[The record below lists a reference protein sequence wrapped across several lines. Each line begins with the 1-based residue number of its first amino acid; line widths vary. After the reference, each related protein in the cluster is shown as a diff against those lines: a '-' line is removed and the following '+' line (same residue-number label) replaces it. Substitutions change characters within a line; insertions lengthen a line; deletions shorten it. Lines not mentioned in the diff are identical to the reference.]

1 MQEVCMRNVILKTVL
16 PAAVLLLAVIFAVC
30 PLGCKASLDEIDVL
44 EGDFSVPHV
53 ENFTVVG
60 SRSVKMD
67 FTKKVRV
74 ENASA
79 YESDEESFFCG
90 VKTEYS
96 DDGKS
101 VCFELSRN
109 TVIGKKYALE
119 GMIIDEHG
127 NSLTFTMGFRGY
139 NENPAR
145 VILSEVRNAYGT
157 ASVKDDSGTSQKVH
171 RSEYAELYVLKGGNL
186 CGIEVCSA
194 ADGDDRKF
202 TLPSVE
208 VNAGEYVTVHMRTV
222 DADEYDGEGMIS
234 ELGDDLTLST
244 HEDSCS
250 TARDLWSENTKSCF
264 ADSDIVYLKDSYS
277 GKILDALVY
286 AKSTVVFWKDAFND
300 IVNAVEASWVWGS
313 EVFPQNGVSSD
324 YITTSAA
331 TRSFSRQNVE
341 ECAVAFENGNPLKN
355 GKEVWMITANSGAG
369 KNQVAGITPGYR
381 NSSNEYKK

>member
-1 MQEVCMRNVILKTVL
+1 MKNLIFKTVL
-16 PAAVLLLAVIFAVC
+16 PAAVLLFAVILAVC

-60 SRSVKMD
+60 CRSLKMD

-74 ENASA
+74 ENASTFD
-79 YESDEESFFCG
+79 SKEESFFCG
-90 VKTEYS
+90 VKTAYS
-96 DDGKS
+96 EDGKS
-101 VCFELSRN
+101 VSFELARD
-109 TVIGKKYALE
+109 TVIGEKYVLE
-119 GMIIDEHG
+119 GMILDEHG
-127 NSLTFTMGFRGY
+127 NSLTFSIGFRGY

-157 ASVKDDSGTSQKVH
+157 ASVKDETGTSQKVH
-171 RSEYAELYVLKGGNL
+171 RSEYVELYVLRGGNL

-194 ADGDDRKF
+194 ADGEDKKF
-202 TLPSVE
+202 TFPSVG
-208 VNAGEYVTVHMRTV
+208 VNAGDYVTVHMRTI
-222 DADEYDGEGMIS
+222 DADELDGEGMIS
-234 ELGDDLTLST
+234 EMGDDLTLST
-244 HEDSCS
+244 HEDSCN

-264 ADSDIVYLKDSYS
+264 ADSDIIYLRDSYS

-300 IVNAVEASWVWGS
+300 VVNAVEASGVWGS
-313 EVFPQNGVSSD
+313 EVFPENGVSSD
-324 YITTSAA
+324 FITSTAA

-341 ECAVAFENGNPLKN
+341 ECAAAFEKGMPLKN
-355 GKEVWMITANSGAG
+355 GKDVWMITANSGAG
-369 KNQVAGITPGYR
+369 KNQVIGITPGFK